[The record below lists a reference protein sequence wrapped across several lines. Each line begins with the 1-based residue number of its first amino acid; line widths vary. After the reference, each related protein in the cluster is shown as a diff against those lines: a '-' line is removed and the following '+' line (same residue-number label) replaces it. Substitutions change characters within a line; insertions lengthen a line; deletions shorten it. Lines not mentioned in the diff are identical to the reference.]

1 MAEKT
6 PEELFSEIIELPPE
20 KLEMLVTAL
29 EIKLGVLVRNRSGNE
44 PYGEIPSPGFE
55 VYLVECD
62 PHNVQAIKLI
72 REFTY
77 CSLKEGKECLNHLP
91 MKVTRCRFEDEANS
105 VKKRFEDI
113 GAAVK
118 IEHVWS

>member
-1 MAEKT
+1 MTKKT
-6 PEELFSEIIELPPE
+6 PDELFSEINELPPE
-20 KLEMLVTAL
+20 KLEILVTAL

-55 VYLVECD
+55 IYLIECD

-72 REFTY
+72 RAFTY
-77 CSLKEGKECLNHLP
+77 CSLKEGKESLNHLP
-91 MKVTRCRFEDEANS
+91 MKVTRCSFEDEAYS
-105 VKKRFEDI
+105 IKKRFEDI

>member
-1 MAEKT
+1 MAKKT
-6 PEELFSEIIELPPE
+6 PDELFSEINELPPE
-20 KLEMLVTAL
+20 KLEILVTAL

-44 PYGEIPSPGFE
+44 SYGEIPSPGFE
-55 VYLVECD
+55 IYLIDCD
-62 PHNVQAIKLI
+62 SHNVQAIKLI

-91 MKVTRCRFEDEANS
+91 MKVTRCSSKDEAYS
-105 VKKRFEDI
+105 IKKRFEDI

-118 IEHVWS
+118 IERVWS

>member
-1 MAEKT
+1 MAKKT
-6 PEELFSEIIELPPE
+6 PDELFSEINDLTPE
-20 KLEMLVTAL
+20 DLDILVTAL
-29 EIKLGVLVRNRSGNE
+29 ELKLDVSVRNSGGNE
-44 PYGEIPSPGFE
+44 LYGEIPSPGFE
-55 VYLVECD
+55 IYLIECA

-91 MKVTRCRFEDEANS
+91 MKVTRCSFKDEAYS
-105 VKKRFEDI
+105 IKKRFEDI

-118 IEHVWS
+118 IERVWS